1 MTNETNEEVPYINNV
16 FSSDYIPPLLPSPPI
31 GTESMLFSPTRS
43 SSISWHSLWNNSDS
57 IWKVEQEESA
67 AVRQRSNSMI
77 PYTTAAALDDYFQPR
92 KNTRRYSLVPPTSSW
107 PPSEEDYYR

>member
-31 GTESMLFSPTRS
+31 GTESILFSPTRS

-107 PPSEEDYYR
+107 PSEEDYYR